1 MNKNRAQRM
10 HLVDKAN
17 RLSVSRQCELIGVSR
32 SSFYYK
38 PVAESEL
45 NLELM
50 RLIDEK
56 YLLHPWLGVPRM
68 TTWLRKDKGYR
79 INPKRIERLYGLMGL
94 SALGPKPNTSKRGK
108 GSQHRVYKY
117 LLRGLEVE
125 RSNQVWAMDITYI
138 PVKGGYLYLCA
149 IIDLYSRF
157 VVGWSLSNAMSSEWC
172 RQTLQSATEQYGTPE
187 ILNTDQGSQFTAY
200 EFCDWVT
207 HPDQGIRLS
216 MDGKGRA
223 IDNIFIE
230 RLWRSVKYEHVYLFP
245 ASDGL
250 ECYRGLKTYFEYYN
264 NERRHQSLE
273 DEIPVEVY
281 HRAKQKEVA

>member
-1 MNKNRAQRM
+1 MNQTKKQRQT
-10 HLVDKAN
+10 HIGKAKS
-17 RLSVSRQCELIGVSR
+17 LSIRRQCELIEVSR
-32 SSFYYK
+32 SRFYYQ
-38 PVAESEL
+38 PVMESEL

-50 RLIDEK
+50 RLIDKE

-68 TTWLRKDKGYR
+68 TTWLRKDKGYKV
-79 INPKRIERLYGLMGL
+79 NPKRIERLYRLMGL
-94 SALGPKPNTSKRGK
+94 SAIGPKPNTSKKGK

-117 LLRGLEVE
+117 LLKGLKIE
-125 RSNQVWAMDITYI
+125 RRNQVWAMDITYI

-157 VVGWSLSNAMSSEWC
+157 IVGWSLSNTMSSQWC
-172 RQTLQSATEQYGTPE
+172 RQTLQTAIQQYGIPE

-230 RLWRSVKYEHVYLFP
+230 RLWRSLKYEHVYLFP
-245 ASDGL
+245 AEDGL
-250 ECYRGLKTYFEYYN
+250 ACYQGIQSYFEYYN
-264 NERRHQSLE
+264 KQRRHQSLE
-273 DEIPVEVY
+273 NQTPSSIY
-281 HRAKQKEVA
+281 HKISLQAA

>member
-1 MNKNRAQRM
+1 MSQNKQQRLR
-10 HLVDKAN
+10 HVDKAKK
-17 RLSVSRQCELIGVSR
+17 LSIARQCELIEVTR

-38 PVAESEL
+38 PVGESKL

-50 RLIDEK
+50 RLIDEE

-68 TTWLRKDKGYR
+68 TTWLREDKGYK
-79 INPKRIERLYGLMGL
+79 INPKRIERLYKLMGL
-94 SALGPKPNTSKRGK
+94 SATGPKPNTSKKGK
-108 GSQHRVYKY
+108 GKCHRVYKY
-117 LLRGLEVE
+117 LLRKLKIE
-125 RSNQVWAMDITYI
+125 RINQVWAMDITYI
-138 PVKGGYLYLCA
+138 PVQGGYLYLCA
-149 IIDLYSRF
+149 VIDVYSRF
-157 VVGWSLSNAMSSEWC
+157 VVGWSLSNTMTSEWC
-172 RQTLQSATEQYGTPE
+172 KQTLQDTIAQYGKPE

-207 HPDQGIRLS
+207 HPQQGIKLS

-250 ECYRGLKTYFEYYN
+250 ECYRGVKEYFEYYN
-264 NERRHQSLE
+264 TQRRHQSLE
-273 DEIPVEVY
+273 NKTPLTVY
-281 HRAKQKEVA
+281 EQTLKQVA

>member
-1 MNKNRAQRM
+1 MNQSKAQRSG
-10 HLVDKAN
+10 HVDKAKA
-17 RLSVSRQCELIGVSR
+17 LSISRQCELIEVCR

-38 PVAESEL
+38 PIGESEL
-45 NLELM
+45 NLKLM
-50 RLIDEK
+50 RLIDEE

-68 TTWLRKDKGYR
+68 TTWLREDKGFKV
-79 INPKRIERLYGLMGL
+79 NHKRIERLYKLMGL
-94 SALGPKPNTSKRGK
+94 SAIGPKPNTSKKGK
-108 GSQHRVYKY
+108 GKRHRIYQY
-117 LLRGLEVE
+117 LLRNLKIE
-125 RSNQVWAMDITYI
+125 RPNQVWAMDITYI
-138 PVKGGYLYLCA
+138 PVQGGYLYLCA

-157 VVGWSLSNAMSSEWC
+157 VVGWSLSNTMTSEWC
-172 RQTLQSATEQYGTPE
+172 RQTLQGAIEHYGKPE

-207 HPDQGIRLS
+207 HPDQGIKLS

-250 ECYRGLKTYFEYYN
+250 ECYKGLKKYLEYYN
-264 NERRHQSLE
+264 SQRRHQSLANQTPLT
-273 DEIPVEVY
+273 IY
-281 HRAKQKEVA
+281 KQSQKQVA

>member
-1 MNKNRAQRM
+1 MNRSRQQR
-10 HLVDKAN
+10 LELIGKAKG
-17 RLSVSRQCELIGVSR
+17 VSIGRQCELIGVSR

-38 PVAESEL
+38 AVTQSSL

-50 RLIDEK
+50 RLIDEE
-56 YLLHPWLGVPRM
+56 YMLHPWLGVPRM
-68 TTWLRKDKGYR
+68 TTWLRKDKGYQV
-79 INPKRIERLYGLMGL
+79 NPKRIERLYRLMGL
-94 SALGPKPNTSKRGK
+94 SAIGPKPNTSKRGK
-108 GSQHRVYKY
+108 GSQHRVFKY
-117 LLRGLEVE
+117 LLRGLKVE
-125 RSNQVWAMDITYI
+125 RCNQVWAMDITYI
-138 PVKGGYLYLCA
+138 PVQGGYLYLCA
-149 IIDLYSRF
+149 IIDLYSRY
-157 VVGWSLSNAMSSEWC
+157 VVGWSLSNTMSSEWC
-172 RQTLQSATEQYGTPE
+172 RQTLQAAVEQYGTPE

-250 ECYRGLKTYFEYYN
+250 QCYQGLQTYFEYYN
-264 NERRHQSLE
+264 SKRRHQSLQ
-273 DEIPVEVY
+273 DETPTTVY
-281 HRAKQKEVA
+281 NRISKKAA

>member
-10 HLVDKAN
+10 HLVDKA
-17 RLSVSRQCELIGVSR
+17 
-32 SSFYYK
+32 
-38 PVAESEL
+38 
-45 NLELM
+45 M

-79 INPKRIERLYGLMGL
+79 INPK
-94 SALGPKPNTSKRGK
+94 PNTSKRGK
-108 GSQHRVYKY
+108 GFQHRIYKY
-117 LLRGLEVE
+117 LLRGLKVE
-125 RSNQVWAMDITYI
+125 RRNQVWAMDITYI
-138 PVKGGYLYLCA
+138 
-149 IIDLYSRF
+149 
-157 VVGWSLSNAMSSEWC
+157 
-172 RQTLQSATEQYGTPE
+172 TEQYGTPE

-207 HPDQGIRLS
+207 HPNQGIRLS

-230 RLWRSVKYEHVYLFP
+230 RLWRSVKYEHVCLFP

-250 ECYRGLKTYFEYYN
+250 ECYQGLKTYFEYYN